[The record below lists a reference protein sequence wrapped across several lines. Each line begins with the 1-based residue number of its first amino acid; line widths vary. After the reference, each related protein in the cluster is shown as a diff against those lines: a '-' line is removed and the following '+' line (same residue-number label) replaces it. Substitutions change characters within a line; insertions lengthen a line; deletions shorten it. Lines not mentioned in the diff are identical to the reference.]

1 MIREPLMVVV
11 TFYILFLVVIV
22 YVRLDFTIAKDQ
34 AVEGKLKVAGLM
46 EQVQNLQSQRSAIY
60 ENLVD
65 GVNKFRNNQQLAA
78 LTASKKKFE
87 SDEKEL
93 ANEFTTVQTLLK
105 AENPEYAEK
114 INELNRLDRQAKD
127 QLLLNWVPSV
137 EKLVSGKF
145 SKAQYS
151 DAEKL
156 CRQKL
161 DELKEKM
168 DNIVYALWLKRAY
181 SFVSLKLVN

>member
-1 MIREPLMVVV
+1 MP
-11 TFYILFLVVIV
+11 
-22 YVRLDFTIAKDQ
+22 K
-34 AVEGKLKVAGLM
+34 
-46 EQVQNLQSQRSAIY
+46 
-60 ENLVD
+60 
-65 GVNKFRNNQQLAA
+65 
-78 LTASKKKFE
+78 
-87 SDEKEL
+87 
-93 ANEFTTVQTLLK
+93 
-105 AENPEYAEK
+105 K

-145 SKAQYS
+145 TKAQYS

-168 DNIVYALWLKRAY
+168 DNIVYAL
-181 SFVSLKLVN
+181 